1 LRAFAIIFGGNS
13 LAQLVTLAT
22 LVVLGRLYPPESFA
36 YLAGVMSTA
45 SICAAVLH
53 GRYQM
58 AIPVAKGDGEPEILF
73 AIAAM
78 LSISLVLP
86 FTALVLA
93 FTQHSSP
100 MEKERGLFLLACAL
114 VGLGAAL
121 LDVSS
126 YWLTYREKFS
136 VLART
141 NVSRALLVSASQV
154 ALASTTSLGLV
165 YGAIGGLWLTLLLVL
180 SATIRPIIGKLFPFV
195 FSDILEV
202 AKRYR
207 HYPFFGSPQGFL
219 AASSWNVLPLVL
231 LGSGALGLVGQY
243 WVAYRVLIA
252 PLALFNASYRQATL
266 KKIGWSDLRV
276 ASRIVKLHT
285 VVLAAVGL
293 VAFVMFRQFE
303 DFIIPTIM
311 GSAWL
316 QAGSIAAALIVG
328 VWADLFKVPAICFLQ
343 SKHNQKEILFWEA
356 AIVFVRYVGALLCI
370 RSGDLNLA
378 ISVFALIGFLG
389 WVVFT
394 LKVWVYDLGREIRC

>member
-1 LRAFAIIFGGNS
+1 MRAFAIIFGGNS

-195 FSDILEV
+195 FSDTFRV
-202 AKRYR
+202 N
-207 HYPFFGSPQGFL
+207 FGD
-219 AASSWNVLPLVL
+219 
-231 LGSGALGLVGQY
+231 
-243 WVAYRVLIA
+243 R
-252 PLALFNASYRQATL
+252 
-266 KKIGWSDLRV
+266 
-276 ASRIVKLHT
+276 
-285 VVLAAVGL
+285 
-293 VAFVMFRQFE
+293 
-303 DFIIPTIM
+303 
-311 GSAWL
+311 
-316 QAGSIAAALIVG
+316 
-328 VWADLFKVPAICFLQ
+328 
-343 SKHNQKEILFWEA
+343 
-356 AIVFVRYVGALLCI
+356 
-370 RSGDLNLA
+370 
-378 ISVFALIGFLG
+378 
-389 WVVFT
+389 
-394 LKVWVYDLGREIRC
+394 

>member
-1 LRAFAIIFGGNS
+1 MRAFAVILGGNS
-13 LAQLVTLAT
+13 LAQLITLIT

-58 AIPVAKGDGEPEILF
+58 AIPVAKADGEPEILF

-78 LSISLVLP
+78 LSILLVLP

-100 MEKERGLFLLACAL
+100 TEEKLGLFLLACVL

-121 LDVSS
+121 FDVSS

-136 VLART
+136 VLSRT
-141 NVSRALLVSASQV
+141 NITRALLVSASQV
-154 ALASTTSLGLV
+154 ALASISSLGLV
-165 YGAIGGLWLTLLLVL
+165 YGAIAGLWVTLVLVL
-180 SATIRPIIGKLFPFV
+180 SATIRPIINRLSAFAVSDFV
-195 FSDILEV
+195 GV
-202 AKRYR
+202 AKKYR
-207 HYPFFGSPQGFL
+207 HYPLFGSPQGFL
-219 AASSWNVLPLVL
+219 AASSWNVLPLLL

-266 KKIGWSDLRV
+266 KKIGWADRHL
-276 ASRIVKLHT
+276 ASKIVKLHT
-285 VVLAAVGL
+285 LVLAAVGL
-293 VAFVMFRQFE
+293 VAVVAFRQFE
-303 DFIIPTIM
+303 EFIIPSLM
-311 GSAWL
+311 GSAWS

-343 SKHNQKEILFWEA
+343 SKHKQKELLIWEA
-356 AIVFVRYVGALLCI
+356 SIVLLRYIGALSCI
-370 RSGDLNLA
+370 WSGDMSLG
-378 ISVFALIGFLG
+378 ISMFALIGFLG
-389 WVVFT
+389 WAVFT
-394 LKVWVYDLGREIRC
+394 LKVCLYDLGREIRC